1 MITGEVEFK
10 SVCASS
16 MRIAISKY
24 SPSNKEAVDYL
35 FLVLKSCGN
44 HVNDDVL
51 SHTIQVAS
59 R

>member
-1 MITGEVEFK
+1 
-10 SVCASS
+10 

-24 SPSNKEAVDYL
+24 APTHKDAVDYL

-51 SHTIQVAS
+51 SHAIAVAS